1 MPKKILQSKKDRALW
16 FLNNLEE
23 VSGAVI
29 LLLMVLLAFLNV
41 LARYLI
47 HYPLAF
53 TEELETNAF
62 VVITLLGISAGIK
75 RNTHIRVLFLVK
87 KFPPVLG
94 KLLEFTAV
102 FLSLTLFSMLF
113 YESLG
118 QLSDEIDLQ
127 VTSSSLNLP
136 EWIYIAF
143 IPVLSLLIIFRIIQ
157 SALYTLR

>member
-1 MPKKILQSKKDRALW
+1 MLKKILQSKKDKALW
-16 FLNNLEE
+16 FLNNIEE

-62 VVITLLGISAGIK
+62 VIITLLGISAGIK
-75 RNTHIRVLFLVK
+75 RNTHIRILFLVNRL
-87 KFPPVLG
+87 PPVLR
-94 KLLEFTAV
+94 KLLEFVAV
-102 FLSLTLFSMLF
+102 FLSLALFSTLF

-118 QLSDEIDLQ
+118 QLSNEIELQ
-127 VTSSSLNLP
+127 ITSSSLNLP

-157 SALYTLR
+157 SAFHSN

>member
-1 MPKKILQSKKDRALW
+1 VLKKILQSKKDRALW

-87 KFPPVLG
+87 KFPPVLR
-94 KLLEFTAV
+94 KLLEFAAV
-102 FLSLTLFSMLF
+102 FLSLTLFSILF

-118 QLSDEIDLQ
+118 QLSDEIELQ

-157 SALYTLR
+157 SALRTVR

>member
-1 MPKKILQSKKDRALW
+1 MQSKKDKALW
-16 FLNNLEE
+16 FLNNIEE

-62 VVITLLGISAGIK
+62 VIITLLGISAGIK
-75 RNTHIRVLFLVK
+75 RNTHIRILFLVNRL
-87 KFPPVLG
+87 PPVLR
-94 KLLEFTAV
+94 KLLEFVAV
-102 FLSLTLFSMLF
+102 FLSLALFSTLF

-118 QLSDEIDLQ
+118 QLSNEIELQ
-127 VTSSSLNLP
+127 ITSSSLNLP

-157 SALYTLR
+157 SAFHSN

>member
-1 MPKKILQSKKDRALW
+1 MLKKILQSKKDKALW
-16 FLNNLEE
+16 FLNNIEE

-62 VVITLLGISAGIK
+62 VIITLLGISAGIK
-75 RNTHIRVLFLVK
+75 RNTHIRILFLVNR
-87 KFPPVLG
+87 FPPVLR
-94 KLLEFTAV
+94 KLLEFVAV
-102 FLSLTLFSMLF
+102 FLSLALFSTLF

-118 QLSDEIDLQ
+118 QLSEEIELQ
-127 VTSSSLNLP
+127 ITSSSLNLP

-157 SALYTLR
+157 SAFHTNR

>member
-1 MPKKILQSKKDRALW
+1 MQKKILQSKKDKVLW

-23 VSGAVI
+23 VSGAII

-75 RNTHIRVLFLVK
+75 RNTHIRILFLVK
-87 KFPPVLG
+87 KLPPILR
-94 KLLEFTAV
+94 KLSEFMAV
-102 FLSLTLFSMLF
+102 FLSVAMFSMLF

-118 QLSDEIDLQ
+118 QLSNEIALQ
-127 VTSSSLNLP
+127 TTSSSLNIP

-157 SALYTLR
+157 SALRAIR

>member
-1 MPKKILQSKKDRALW
+1 MLKKILQSKKDRALW

-87 KFPPVLG
+87 KFPPVLR
-94 KLLEFTAV
+94 KLLEFAAV
-102 FLSLTLFSMLF
+102 FLSLTLFSILF

-118 QLSDEIDLQ
+118 QLSDEIELQ

-157 SALYTLR
+157 SALRTVR

>member
-1 MPKKILQSKKDRALW
+1 MLKKILQSKKDRALW

-87 KFPPVLG
+87 RLPPVLG

>member
-1 MPKKILQSKKDRALW
+1 MLKKILQSKKDKALW
-16 FLNNLEE
+16 FLNNIEE

-41 LARYLI
+41 LTRYLI

-62 VVITLLGISAGIK
+62 VIITLLGISAGIK
-75 RNTHIRVLFLVK
+75 RNTHIRILFLVNR
-87 KFPPVLG
+87 FPPVLR
-94 KLLEFTAV
+94 KLLEFVAV
-102 FLSLTLFSMLF
+102 FLSLALFSTLF

-118 QLSDEIDLQ
+118 QLSEEIELQ
-127 VTSSSLNLP
+127 ITSSSLNLP

-157 SALYTLR
+157 SAFHTN